1 MKLCA
6 KSLAIILTSNGLLV
20 FGLVGL
26 VGLSVSIVVGQIPI
40 NWPSSFFVLKL
51 KYREYVVLVSGV
63 GRPRDG
69 VMNNGF
75 DNKCFVHR
83 YLEREKKG
91 RNFWVLCACIEKSI
105 PALTPLKSM
114 ARLRCS
120 DLHLLANFALP
131 VVRQDWLG
139 LIQIRNKHAG
149 RCPAYANR
157 SAIPLQKGTWRCGA
171 SCVRAPYLLPLSF
184 SSFNSKYFRMNAYSD
199 SLGKEFNHV

>member
-51 KYREYVVLVSGV
+51 KYREYTFSCLAWGDREM
-63 GRPRDG
+63 GWIT
-69 VMNNGF
+69 MF
-75 DNKCFVHR
+75 DNKCFVRR
-83 YLEREKKG
+83 YLERERKG
-91 RNFWVLCACIEKSI
+91 RNFWILCACVEKSI

-114 ARLRCS
+114 ARLRCN

-171 SCVRAPYLLPLSF
+171 SCVRAPYLLSLSF
-184 SSFNSKYFRMNAYSD
+184 SSFNSKYFRMNAYSN